1 MSSYAHLLQRWVCF
15 FFQIDNNN
23 NNKHINDGDD
33 DDGDNDNK
41 LLTWTVLAVVIETLF
56 KLA

>member
-23 NNKHINDGDD
+23 NKHINDGDD
-33 DDGDNDNK
+33 DDNK
-41 LLTWTVLAVVIETLF
+41 LLTWTVLDVVIETLF